1 MVQKSKKIGQKRSE
15 ISYKWLG
22 PYLVENISKKD
33 GVELSKNY
41 NVALLKPYLDP
52 VNPADD
58 ENKSVPLDEKPPN
71 LENADLHEP
80 DLQNLEGVLQRDTN
94 SSVHRYVDA
103 QTDINS
109 NPCSK
114 LPDEIVEK
122 ILALSINFQ

>member
-58 ENKSVPLDEKPPN
+58 KNKGVPLDEKPPN

>member
-22 PYLVENISKKD
+22 PYLVENISKKG

-58 ENKSVPLDEKPPN
+58 ENKGVPLDEKPPN
-71 LENADLHEP
+71 LENADLHKP

-122 ILALSINFQ
+122 VLVLSINFQ